1 MPRQLR
7 PARRGSGA
15 ASGRKASLPF
25 HSPEL
30 RRRHRAG
37 ARTGGRPGTDPG
49 RSEEMVSGHH
59 RQSEGGGG
67 KGRRRVCAVLNGAS
81 ERTEIHD
88 VGNRREYSQLTSGP
102 RKHTMPSL
110 SETLFL
116 TVDKRPAETYNAF
129 TKRNTPLH
137 SELWRLSTRELGPG
151 RRPFQRKLPPS
162 PARLP
167 PTPHSS
173 RAPGRPRLRPPW

>member
-30 RRRHRAG
+30 RGRHRAG
-37 ARTGGRPGTDPG
+37 ARTGRRPGTDPG
-49 RSEEMVSGHH
+49 RSEEMVAGHH

-88 VGNRREYSQLTSGP
+88 VGNRREYSRLTNGP

-110 SETLFL
+110 SETLCCTQSYGYCQL
-116 TVDKRPAETYNAF
+116 GNWAQVDARSNENFRPRSEEHT
-129 TKRNTPLH
+129 
-137 SELWRLSTRELGPG
+137 SEL
-151 RRPFQRKLPPS
+151 
-162 PARLP
+162 
-167 PTPHSS
+167 
-173 RAPGRPRLRPPW
+173 

>member
-30 RRRHRAG
+30 RGRHRAV
-37 ARTGGRPGTDPG
+37 ARTGWRPVTAPG
-49 RSEEMVSGHH
+49 RSEEMVAGHH

-67 KGRRRVCAVLNGAS
+67 EGRRRVCAVLNGAS

-110 SETLFL
+110 SETLRCTQSYGDCQL
-116 TVDKRPAETYNAF
+116 GNWAQVDARSNENFPP
-129 TKRNTPLH
+129 RR
-137 SELWRLSTRELGPG
+137 SEEHTS
-151 RRPFQRKLPPS
+151 
-162 PARLP
+162 
-167 PTPHSS
+167 
-173 RAPGRPRLRPPW
+173 